1 MKVKGDVVVLNY
13 LLAEKNFGTLL
24 KILGNEKEVNLRTI
38 RNGVTNN
45 LVYKVGV
52 LGWNSVGISNEVKGK
67 DLDFRNIR
75 DSEQDTVEPVIDMD
89 NKTWI

>member
-52 LGWNSVGISNEVKGK
+52 LG
-67 DLDFRNIR
+67 
-75 DSEQDTVEPVIDMD
+75 
-89 NKTWI
+89 